1 MLWNRITVCHEVC
14 FHGEGLAE
22 DTREAMSKRVL
33 EHRGQFSTPAMEEK
47 TELEERWAATGD
59 KAV

>member
-1 MLWNRITVCHEVC
+1 MVCHEVC

-33 EHRGQFSTPAMEEK
+33 EHRGQFSTPAMDEK